1 MQNSYTTSPFFGDF
15 ATAIKTLRENLTT
28 LEFNT
33 ALDTL
38 KEANDRGILNEFID
52 EAEYSYYNEGA
63 DPMSAFYF
71 ATAEL
76 FTDSI
81 KNF

>member
-15 ATAIKTLRENLTT
+15 ATAIKTLRENLTS
-28 LEFNT
+28 LEFNA

-38 KEANDRGILNEFID
+38 KEANDRGILREFID
-52 EAEYSYYNEGA
+52 EAEYSYYTEGA
-63 DPMSAFYF
+63 DPMSAFDF
-71 ATAEL
+71 ARDEL
-76 FTDSI
+76 FIDSI

>member
-15 ATAIKTLRENLTT
+15 ATAIKSLRENLTT
-28 LEFNT
+28 LEFNL

-38 KEANDRGILNEFID
+38 KEANDRGILSEFID

-63 DPMSAFYF
+63 DPMSAFDF